1 MFARTRLL
9 TGALLFVPFLLAAQ
23 IEDAD
28 LIFRELRVLEGTW
41 FMPQDRGDRL
51 EIWAVQDDSTL
62 NGRGLRIKAENG
74 DTVLLETMQ
83 LELRGEVIT
92 YYATVRGQNKNEP
105 VAFELTLADRDGY
118 LFENPAHDNPQKIR
132 YRLLGNRELQ
142 VTTEGKRGSR
152 TVTDEYVFE
161 REFTPAGLEFRVR
174 GGINYFNQRGTGY
187 LVSDDP
193 QQIPPSMPPEFT
205 SRLGWELGT
214 QFTFRGSGG
223 FITMNLEAG
232 LIGKFSH
239 ADSQFSVFDSVQ
251 TIYKRDVTY
260 RQTWLVLAAIPEI
273 TLKRD
278 GRLSLLAGLY
288 YGRLLFNRADGTELP
303 GGDNKLFDA
312 NNDFKKNDLGIVA
325 GLQYKLNFGKKDLGG
340 RLGLRYNLGLAN
352 IDNLYAARQSD
363 GTNNSLYNGRV
374 TIQGVSLYYSMNLL
388 NL

>member
-1 MFARTRLL
+1 MFFRSLL
-9 TGALLFVPFLLAAQ
+9 TTGTLLLVPFFLAAQ

-51 EIWAVQDDSTL
+51 EVWKMQDDSTIT
-62 NGRGLRIKAENG
+62 GRGMRIKAENG
-74 DTVLLETMQ
+74 DTVLLETLQ

-105 VAFELTLADRDGY
+105 VGFELTLADAEGY
-118 LFENPAHDNPQKIR
+118 LFENPEHDNPQKIR

-152 TVTDEYVFE
+152 TVTEEYVFE

-174 GGINYFNQRGTGY
+174 AGMNYFNQNATGY
-187 LVSDDP
+187 LGSS
-193 QQIPPSMPPEFT
+193 QPPSMSPVFT
-205 SRLGWELGT
+205 GRPGWELGT
-214 QFTFRGSGG
+214 QFTVRGSGG
-223 FITMNLEAG
+223 FITLNLELG

-239 ADSQFSVFDSVQ
+239 AVSAFTVPLDTAPFFIDYQ
-251 TIYKRDVTY
+251 RDVTY
-260 RQTWLVLAAIPEI
+260 KQTWLVLAAVPEI

-278 GRLSLLAGLY
+278 GRLSLLAGPY
-288 YGRLLFNRADGTELP
+288 YGRLLFNQTKGTELP

-312 NNDFKKNDLGIVA
+312 NNDFKKNDVGILA
-325 GLQYKLNFGKKDLGG
+325 GFQYRLNFSKKDMGG
-340 RLGLRYNLGLAN
+340 KLGLRANLGLAN

-374 TIQGVSLYYSMNLL
+374 SLRGISLYYSMDLL
-388 NL
+388 KL

>member
-1 MFARTRLL
+1 MLFRKLFTIGFFLL
-9 TGALLFVPFLLAAQ
+9 VPFLLTAQ

-51 EIWAVQDDSTL
+51 EIWKVQDDSTL
-62 NGRGLRIKAENG
+62 TGRGLRIKAENG

-83 LELRGEVIT
+83 LELRGDVIM

-105 VAFELTLADRDGY
+105 VGFELTLADADGY

-132 YRLLGNRELQ
+132 YLLLGNRELQ
-142 VTTEGKRGSR
+142 VTTEGKRGNR

-174 GGINYFNQRGTGY
+174 GGVNYFSLRGTGY
-187 LVSDDP
+187 LTASP
-193 QQIPPSMPPEFT
+193 APEFT
-205 SRLGWELGT
+205 WKPGWELGT
-214 QFTFRGSGG
+214 QFAFRGSGG
-223 FITMNLEAG
+223 FITINVEAG

-239 ADSQFSVFDSVQ
+239 ANSAFTVPLDTAPFYLDY
-251 TIYKRDVTY
+251 IRDVTY

-288 YGRLLFNRADGTELP
+288 YGRLLFNQTTGTELP

-312 NNDFKKNDLGIVA
+312 NNDFKKNDIGILA
-325 GLQYKLNFGKKDLGG
+325 GFQYKLNFGKKDLGG
-340 RLGLRYNLGLAN
+340 KLGLRANLGLTN

-374 TIQGVSLYYSMNLL
+374 SMLGVSLYYSMNLL

>member
-187 LVSDDP
+187 LASNVA
-193 QQIPPSMPPEFT
+193 PSKSPVYSWRP
-205 SRLGWELGT
+205 GWELGT

-223 FITMNLEAG
+223 FITVNLEAG

-239 ADSQFSVFDSVQ
+239 AESAFTVPLDTAPFFID
-251 TIYKRDVTY
+251 YKRDVTY

-288 YGRLLFNRADGTELP
+288 YGRLLFNKADGTELP

>member
-1 MFARTRLL
+1 MLFRKLL
-9 TGALLFVPFLLAAQ
+9 TIGTLLVIPFLLTAQ

-28 LIFRELRVLEGTW
+28 LIFRELRVLDGTW

-51 EIWAVQDDSTL
+51 EIWKVQDDSTL
-62 NGRGLRIKAENG
+62 AGRGLRIKAENG
-74 DTVLLETMQ
+74 DTVLLETMTI
-83 LELRGEVIT
+83 ELRGEVIT

-105 VAFELTLADRDGY
+105 VGFELTLADADGY

-142 VTTEGKRGSR
+142 VTTEGKRGTR

-174 GGINYFNQRGTGY
+174 AGVNYFSLRGTGY
-187 LVSDDP
+187 LTTSP
-193 QQIPPSMPPEFT
+193 APEFAWKP
-205 SRLGWELGT
+205 GWELGT
-214 QFTFRGSGG
+214 QFAFRGNGG
-223 FITMNLEAG
+223 FITINVEAG

-239 ADSQFSVFDSVQ
+239 ANSAFTVPLDTAPFYLDYV
-251 TIYKRDVTY
+251 RDVTY
-260 RQTWLVLAAIPEI
+260 RQTWLVLAAVPEI

-288 YGRLLFNRADGTELP
+288 YGRLLFNSTKGTELP
-303 GGDNKLFDA
+303 GGDNLLFDA
-312 NNDFKKNDLGIVA
+312 NNDFKKNDIGILA
-325 GLQYKLNFGKKDLGG
+325 GFQYKLNFGKKDLGG
-340 RLGLRYNLGLAN
+340 KLGLRANLGLSN

-374 TIQGVSLYYSMNLL
+374 SMLGVSLYYSMNLL